1 MFLTASQKKFGSFV
15 ILTCSLLLLIA
26 HGTSFAR
33 NSEGEAS
40 SASLIPVFPVYKAIL
55 GNVRF
60 WEDIYLKRRN
70 NEVVV
75 HDAGNP
81 SRVYEVVTL
90 VEAGLPGARKIN
102 IYREEQAKKKY
113 VALLRKLSRQKPVTR
128 EEKRIAALFPGK
140 NPRGQMKRAAE
151 LVRLQ
156 GGQQRRFRL
165 GIIRSGKYID
175 RIKEIFRE
183 HGLPEDLAYLPMV
196 ESSYHNGAYS
206 KVGATG
212 IWQFTKTTGTRY
224 LIIDSAVD
232 ERLDP
237 ITASRAA
244 AEYLARSYKH
254 LQHWPLAVTSYNYG
268 LPGTI
273 RAFQEYRSY
282 TEIFRRHSTSAFQ
295 FASRN
300 FYSEFIAAVEAGK
313 KLEKTLKREK
323 PVPTLDFKLKGY
335 LCLDDLKRYFNLSEK
350 QIKEYNPALRPAA
363 YKGDKRIT
371 ENYTFHLPEAPG
383 LQEKIASFPDILY
396 FHKQKKVRYHKVRK
410 GQTAG
415 QIAKRYGVSLK
426 ELKRTNRLNSKGM
439 IHIGQQLLLPD
450 SSNSHSTS
458 RWHLYEKQIKKLKA
472 KHKVLKKGPDDYPV
486 LRGGK
491 KHLPQST

>member
-1 MFLTASQKKFGSFV
+1 MFLTVSQKKFGRFAV
-15 ILTCSLLLLIA
+15 LACSLLLLIV

-33 NSEGEAS
+33 DAEGETPS
-40 SASLIPVFPVYKAIL
+40 VSLIPAFPVYKAIL

-81 SRVYEVVTL
+81 SRVYEVITL
-90 VEAGLPGARKIN
+90 IEAGLPGARKIN

-113 VALLRKLSRQKPVTR
+113 VALLKKLSRQKPTTR

-140 NPRGQMKRAAE
+140 NPRSQMKHAAE

-156 GGQQRRFRL
+156 GGQQRRFRR

-175 RIKEIFRE
+175 RIKKIFHE
-183 HGLPEDLAYLPMV
+183 HNLPEDLAYLPMV

-273 RAFQEYRSY
+273 RAFKEFHSY
-282 TEIFRRHSTSAFQ
+282 SEVFRRHSTVSFQ

-300 FYSEFIAAVEAGK
+300 FYSEFVAAIEAGK
-313 KLEKTLKREK
+313 KLERTLKRK
-323 PVPTLDFKLKGY
+323 QPVPDLNFKLKGY

-363 YKGDKRIT
+363 YKGDKWIT
-371 ENYTFHLPEAPG
+371 RGYTFRLPDIPG
-383 LQEKIASFPDILY
+383 LQKKIVSFPDILY
-396 FHKQKKVRYHKVRK
+396 FHKQKKVRYHEVKK
-410 GQTAG
+410 GQSAG

-426 ELKRTNRLNSKGM
+426 ALKRTNRLNRKGR
-439 IHIGQQLLLPD
+439 IYIGQQLLLPN
-450 SSNSHSTS
+450 SNTRSTS
-458 RWHLYEKQIKKLKA
+458 RWHLYKKQMKKLQA
-472 KHKVLKKGPDDYPV
+472 KHKALKKGPDGYPV
-486 LRGGK
+486 LEGGK
-491 KHLPQST
+491 KHLPK